1 MKNLQGVQRI
11 ATEYENAG
19 QLNGIESKQNVGY
32 VGDEVN
38 ELRERLRE
46 AEERSNLSDRRC
58 V

>member
-11 ATEYENAG
+11 ATEYEDAG
-19 QLNGIESKQNVGY
+19 QLKGIGSKQNVGY
-32 VGDEVN
+32 AGDEVN

-46 AEERSNLSDRRC
+46 AEERSNLSERRC